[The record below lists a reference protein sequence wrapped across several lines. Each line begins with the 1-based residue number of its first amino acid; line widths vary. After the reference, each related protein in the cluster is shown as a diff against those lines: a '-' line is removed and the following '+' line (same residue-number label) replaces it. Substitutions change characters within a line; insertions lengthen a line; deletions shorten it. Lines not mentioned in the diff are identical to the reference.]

1 MRNPGRT
8 TMASA
13 DTHAEIEEHFGQVPS
28 WMGVI
33 SDPAAD
39 HSWGIMRDLLLGET
53 ELSDREKALVGL
65 GAAAAI
71 ECPYCVYFHR
81 EEAKLADVT
90 DSELTETVN
99 VAGTT
104 KYFSTM
110 LHGARFDEERFVEE
124 TDDIMEHIK
133 EQQTAAAGDD

>member
-1 MRNPGRT
+1 
-8 TMASA
+8 MASA
-13 DTHAEIEEHFGQVPS
+13 DAHAEIEEYLGQVPS

-33 SDPAAD
+33 SEPAAD

-53 ELSDREKALVGL
+53 ELTGREKALVGL

-71 ECPYCVYFHR
+71 ECPYCVYFHQ

-90 DSELTETVN
+90 DSELTEAAN

-124 TDDIMEHIK
+124 TDDIMDHIS
-133 EQQTAAAGDD
+133 EQQAAAAGDD